1 MAHAMLTEPRPTR
14 LTAEGRLKA
23 AITIAREL
31 AEARLIEASEV
42 EESARDIAALEAGRF
57 ADGFEVA
64 KRLEDR
70 AGWDCNFAMAEV
82 LDGYGHACGREIEAE
97 ERRWAE
103 RNDVQPPL
111 PDGTRILFAP
121 RDERGVIEGVSTYGV
136 ARKWI
141 QRPPKASWVHFDIAL
156 SKKALALKAGAV
168 LTDQFGP
175 LEHEA
180 RLDIAS
186 GNLDRIARGEARLER
201 IAFSRSLRS
210 A

>member
-1 MAHAMLTEPRPTR
+1 MAPAMPTEPRPTR

-121 RDERGVIEGVSTYGV
+121 RDERGVIEGVSTSRAASFLVRVDGEADNTRRLV
-136 ARKWI
+136 RFEDAR
-141 QRPPKASWVHFDIAL
+141 PDPAADSPTAHC
-156 SKKALALKAGAV
+156 
-168 LTDQFGP
+168 P
-175 LEHEA
+175 LPTAAKEA
-180 RLDIAS
+180 R
-186 GNLDRIARGEARLER
+186 
-201 IAFSRSLRS
+201 
-210 A
+210 